1 MRRKP
6 YSVVLFDEIEKAH
19 EDVFN
24 LLLQVMEDGR
34 LTDSLGREA
43 DFRNTVIVMTSNTGA
58 RAITDARGR
67 LGFSSERRAGD
78 GRSDEEIRGMVME
91 DLKRTFRP
99 EFLNRVDE
107 IIVFRRLT
115 GAHLRTIAQKLLCTL
130 SERMERAGIHLT
142 VPEAALE
149 LVAERGYDP
158 RYGARPL
165 RRVIRTELEDAAA
178 RMLLSGE
185 ANRGDT
191 LTARVEDGKI
201 ILTNGETHDKIP
213 SEESEG

>member
-34 LTDSLGREA
+34 LTDALGREA

-58 RAITDARGR
+58 RAITDGRGR
-67 LGFSSERRAGD
+67 LGFSGEERAEP
-78 GRSDEEIRGMVME
+78 GRSDEEIRTMVME

-107 IIVFRRLT
+107 IIVFHRLT
-115 GAHLRTIAQKLLCTL
+115 PKHLRTIARKLLDTL
-130 SERMERAGIHLT
+130 AVRMEDRKS
-142 VPEAALE
+142 V
-149 LVAERGYDP
+149 V
-158 RYGARPL
+158 
-165 RRVIRTELEDAAA
+165 
-178 RMLLSGE
+178 
-185 ANRGDT
+185 
-191 LTARVEDGKI
+191 
-201 ILTNGETHDKIP
+201 
-213 SEESEG
+213 